1 MARLHPEST
10 ARPWSDHRRAGGCVA
25 FAVIGGWLVGAVA
38 HAEDGPAC
46 RIVETRVLP
55 RTELPG
61 RVTPL
66 GGISD
71 LATDAAVGTAPERY
85 WVITDRGPNGSV
97 MVGDVRRRTLVEPA
111 FVPSIVALSWP
122 TAAGDDRVRIDGIL
136 PLADRDG
143 EPLTGRPN
151 GIVRDE
157 AILTADGVGTVP
169 ADPDGIDSEG
179 LVRMSDGTFW
189 IVEEYRPSILH
200 VGADGRA
207 IARYVPAG
215 HVLEGAGMAVHDV
228 LPAAYGDRRDNR
240 GFEAVAVSPDE
251 SRLWALVQS
260 PLDHPEPGPGRETG
274 NVRLLAFDLA
284 SRRPAAEFI
293 YEMDDP
299 RTEAASSAPPA
310 DQAGAA
316 APPVPPD
323 GKLCAVVALGPE
335 TLLVLEQEGGRA
347 RLYRCNVEGA
357 TDTLHRDPG
366 LPAVETLADLR
377 AGGVVPVRKTL
388 VADLTPLLPTLRRD
402 VLGGEPPADAPPIE
416 LKLEGL
422 AVTGPRRIVLVNDN
436 DFAVATATGPAPRTC
451 MWVVELP
458 THFQGE

>member
-1 MARLHPEST
+1 M
-10 ARPWSDHRRAGGCVA
+10 HRRAGVKRLVVGLVA
-25 FAVIGGWLVGAVA
+25 IGVGTACGGVV
-38 HAEDGPAC
+38 HADDAPGG
-46 RIVETRVLP
+46 RIVEMRVLP
-55 RTELPG
+55 RTALPG
-61 RVTPL
+61 LVTPL

-71 LATDAAVGTAPERY
+71 LAAGPAAVGTMPERF

-97 MVGDVRRRTLVEPA
+97 MVGDVRRRTRVEPG

-122 TAAGDDRVRIDGIL
+122 TAADDGEVRIDAIL

-143 EPLTGRPN
+143 VPLSGRPN

-179 LVRMSDGTFW
+179 LVRLADGTFW

-215 HVLEGAGMAVHDV
+215 HRLEGAGMTVHDV
-228 LPAAYGDRRDNR
+228 LPAAYGSRRDNR
-240 GFEAVAVSPDE
+240 GFEAVAVAPDE
-251 SRLWALVQS
+251 SRLWAMVQS

-284 SRRPAAEFI
+284 AGRPVGEFV

-299 RTEAASSAPPA
+299 RTEVASSPAPAEP
-310 DQAGAA
+310 A
-316 APPVPPD
+316 APDAQPVPPD
-323 GKLCAVVALGPE
+323 GKLCAMVAIGST
-335 TLLVLEQEGGRA
+335 TLLVLEQEGCKA
-347 RLYRCNVEGA
+347 RLYRCEVDAA
-357 TDTLHRDPG
+357 TDTLGREADVP
-366 LPAVETLADLR
+366 PVETLADLGA
-377 AGGVVPVRKTL
+377 AGIVPVTKPL
-388 VADLTPLLPTLRRD
+388 VCDLTPLLPALRRD
-402 VLGGEPPADAPPIE
+402 ALGGEPAFDAPPVE
-416 LKLEGL
+416 LKLEGM
-422 AVTGPRRIVLVNDN
+422 AVVGPRRILLVNDN

-458 THFQGE
+458 AHFQGE